1 MMDMVFSLQTVP
13 GIVKVIDYEINRSYL
28 ALLEEWLDVCEIV
41 NITEV

>member
-28 ALLEEWLDVCEIV
+28 ALLEEWLDVREIV